1 MFLPFLDN
9 LSVVCGK
16 LFVEGMLEPYMRNK
30 LKASQE
36 KIGYSFV
43 LEGLAYTMSSLP
55 AGLVRIPL

>member
-30 LKASQE
+30 LMVSQE
-36 KIGYSFV
+36 KVGYAFV
-43 LEGLAYTMSSLP
+43 LEGLAYTLSSLP
-55 AGLVRIPL
+55 AGLVRLPL

>member
-30 LKASQE
+30 LKTSQE
-36 KIGYSFV
+36 KIGYAFV